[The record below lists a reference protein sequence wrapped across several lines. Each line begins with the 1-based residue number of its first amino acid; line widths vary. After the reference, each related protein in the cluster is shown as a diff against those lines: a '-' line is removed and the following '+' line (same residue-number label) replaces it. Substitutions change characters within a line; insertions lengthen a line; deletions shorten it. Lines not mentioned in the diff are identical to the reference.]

1 MLWKT
6 GRFISNQAAVLAWG
20 AFTLVLLTPLN
31 AQNPDC
37 DCPEHPG
44 KLTVRKTEAFDLIF
58 LGRADSLSPCQ
69 PGSRKAL
76 AVFAVERLYKGRNIP
91 PYVTVEYPCAGAC
104 RFEFHPG
111 DMWLL
116 YAHHTPS
123 ASSDIF
129 SVHPC
134 ERNRPV
140 PRQPSEDDYTLY
152 NEMTFAEE
160 TLFMRKHLL
169 PAFVLPDT
177 SVARLAREGQV
188 KAIDQNRSIIFA
200 TDLQKLL
207 LLAVSLAAFM
217 ALWLLTR
224 RWFRNP

>member
-1 MLWKT
+1 
-6 GRFISNQAAVLAWG
+6 
-20 AFTLVLLTPLN
+20 
-31 AQNPDC
+31 
-37 DCPEHPG
+37 
-44 KLTVRKTEAFDLIF
+44 
-58 LGRADSLSPCQ
+58 
-69 PGSRKAL
+69 
-76 AVFAVERLYKGRNIP
+76 
-91 PYVTVEYPCAGAC
+91 
-104 RFEFHPG
+104 
-111 DMWLL
+111 
-116 YAHHTPS
+116 
-123 ASSDIF
+123 
-129 SVHPC
+129 
-134 ERNRPV
+134 V